1 MPNSSAR
8 LTADPMERIP
18 RCSTEQGHD
27 ADTNGK
33 ASHEASSAEQGCDAE
48 ANRTMTLG
56 QLIMF
61 TFLAA
66 AAGPY
71 GSEPIVANGGP
82 LLAIL
87 GFLIVPWLF
96 SFPLSMI
103 SAELATAMPE
113 DGGIVRFV
121 DRVMPPVFGFLAGYI
136 ALMAGCLTNAADT
149 VILLQ
154 YLGTVAPAVSVG
166 AAGSYAVI
174 TGVYAFV
181 LVLNVL
187 GISSIGPLSKWLSAC
202 ILIPFAV
209 MFLISLRYA
218 SETGSLLGTFSPVIK
233 GEGSYAGFNSALNG
247 YTGALV
253 LNTMGFYLPAA
264 CAGRV
269 QNVKT
274 TFPRGMLI
282 SLVLVIFN
290 FVIPIITGVL
300 ASQYQDGLWGCGP
313 FPYAIQ
319 EGINPS
325 NPSDFQWSAAECTP
339 EFKGLTRELASIA
352 RDRCNQCNG
361 GRWSHWQTGYYSVVA
376 YLIGGKSLQWI
387 VVIVAVC
394 GSVGTILSGMC
405 CNAYSVKVMHES
417 ASLSPSLSC

>member
-1 MPNSSAR
+1 MSNASMRSSV
-8 LTADPMERIP
+8 DSMERIQP
-18 RCSTEQGHD
+18 CGTEQGHD
-27 ADTNGK
+27 ADSNGK
-33 ASHEASSAEQGCDAE
+33 GSNEPSSAEQGCDAE
-48 ANRTMTLG
+48 AHRTMTLG
-56 QLIMF
+56 QLVMF

-121 DRVMPPVFGFLAGYI
+121 DRVMSPVFGFLAGYI

-149 VILLQ
+149 IILLQ

-166 AAGSYAVI
+166 EAGSYAVI
-174 TGVYAFV
+174 TCVYAFV

-209 MFLISLRYA
+209 MFFISLRYA
-218 SETGSLLGTFSPVIK
+218 SETGSLLGTMSPVIK

-264 CAGRV
+264 CAGSV
-269 QNVKT
+269 QDVKT

-300 ASQYQDGLWGCGP
+300 ASQYQNGLWGCGP

-319 EGINPS
+319 EGI

-352 RDRCNQCNG
+352 TSRCNQCNG

-376 YLIGGKSLQWI
+376 YLIGGKPLQWI

-405 CNAYSVKVMHES
+405 CNAYSVKVMHQS
-417 ASLSPSLSC
+417 ASLSLSPSRSC